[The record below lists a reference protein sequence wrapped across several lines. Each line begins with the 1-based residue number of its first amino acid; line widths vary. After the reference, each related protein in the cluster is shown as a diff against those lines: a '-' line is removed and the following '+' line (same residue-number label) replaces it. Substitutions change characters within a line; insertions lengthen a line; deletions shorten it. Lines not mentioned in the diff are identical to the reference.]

1 MTSSFIIVKKGNVT
15 GTEAVACHNDN
26 VSWLHGI
33 SLVEYNQ
40 PAPAWRRVKVSNMH
54 TRFSW
59 AILVHEHPYYNG
71 PSSKC
76 P

>member
-1 MTSSFIIVKKGNVT
+1 MKKGNVT

-40 PAPAWRRVKVSNMH
+40 PAPARTRVKVSNMH

-59 AILVHEHPYYNG
+59 AFSVYKHPHYNG
-71 PSSKC
+71 PSSRC